1 MAPVRSYCTTKL
13 VVAELVIVFSV
24 AVAVTTYVPMVLF
37 ALIGNVT
44 LAIPVLPVVADSSV
58 DPRFGSL
65 TFTLTAA
72 PDTATLPL
80 FTATVMVAYAV
91 WLEREGRE

>member
-13 VVAELVIVFSV
+13 VAAELVIVFSV
-24 AVAVTTYVPMVLF
+24 AVAVTPYVPMALF
-37 ALIGNVT
+37 ALIGKVT
-44 LAIPVLPVVADSSV
+44 LATPVLPVVADSSV

-80 FTATVMVAYAV
+80 FTTTVIMAFTV
-91 WLEREGRE
+91 WFEREGRE